1 MVSKNRKSKFSQ
13 TCKVGSYH
21 VKILAFDSIGS
32 RNVDKLIQDLRAH
45 SPTVKIQGFNST
57 IVLGKKHIIRV
68 LQLTTE
74 LWSRGIKLS
83 KTIETDLL
91 MRLSL
96 TDQIKKAIDVG
107 GLKKDQPAYFIL
119 ISEDLISLFDVE
131 KRIKSSCV
139 GKCYSALKVG
149 GDKMKQFYDKYEIH
163 GNNVT
168 RIYIEN
174 TLVERSALV
183 HL

>member
-1 MVSKNRKSKFSQ
+1 M
-13 TCKVGSYH
+13 GSYH

-32 RNVDKLIQDLRAH
+32 GNVDKLIQGLRAH

-119 ISEDLISLFDVE
+119 ISEDLISLFDLE

-139 GKCYSALKVG
+139 GKFYSTLKVG
-149 GDKMKQFYDKYEIH
+149 GDNMKQFYDKYEIH
-163 GNNVT
+163 GNNVN

-183 HL
+183 QL